1 MAESS
6 WKKTKYPGVRYR
18 QHSTRKNGVQFDR
31 YFVIRYQR
39 DGQRIE
45 EPVGWA
51 SEGWT
56 AEKAAAELAALK
68 SAAQKG
74 EGHRSFREKREAEEL
89 RRQAEARQAERN
101 KSFGEVID
109 LFLVDAESRLRP
121 KTVQGYRSCLNE
133 AKDYRPSKD
142 IPALKGWPIRDIERR
157 HLAGLV
163 SQVAK
168 KSTSKAVLMRSSL
181 SALFSFAVHS
191 QEEYADVN
199 PVRDI
204 KRPASP
210 MPRERTL
217 TDAEVKKLLLAL
229 KDETVPG
236 DDQMKWLI
244 EFALFT
250 GCRLSEAGGLSRR
263 EVDGHWW
270 EVPARRFKG
279 KRPHR
284 VYLTESAS
292 ALLGG
297 STDLPFASPKTGK
310 PYEPSSISRYLKRRK
325 HFGLISFTLHDL
337 RRTIGSGLA
346 RLGFP
351 LETVSAVLGH
361 KLPGVTGAHYLKHNY
376 DLEKQQALEVWERH
390 VLGVIEEKTQDNVIP
405 IFRQ

>member
-1 MAESS
+1 MAKSG
-6 WKKTKYPGVRYR
+6 WKKTRYPGVRYR
-18 QHSTRKNGVQFDR
+18 QHPTRKHGVQFDR
-31 YFVIRYQR
+31 YFVVRYQR
-39 DGQRIE
+39 DGMRIE

-56 AEKAAAELAALK
+56 AEKAAAELASLK

-74 EGHRSFREKREAEEL
+74 EGYRSFREKREAENL

-101 KSFGEVID
+101 KTFGEVVD
-109 LFLVDAESRLRP
+109 LFLVDAENRLRE
-121 KTVQGYRSCLNE
+121 KTVQGYRSCLLE
-133 AKDYRPSKD
+133 AKAYRVSKD
-142 IPALKGWPIRDIERR
+142 LPLLAAWPIRDIERR

-163 SQVAK
+163 SRVAK

-191 QEEYADVN
+191 PEEYADAN

-217 TDAEVKKLLLAL
+217 NDAEVKKLVLAL
-229 KDETVPG
+229 RDETTPG
-236 DDQMKWLI
+236 DDPMKRMI

-250 GCRLSEAGGLSRR
+250 GCRLSEVGGLNRQ
-263 EVDGHWW
+263 EVQGDWW
-270 EVPARRFKG
+270 EIPGSRFKG

-292 ALLGG
+292 ELLKKGK
-297 STDLPFASPKTGK
+297 SMPFANPKTK
-310 PYEPSSISRYLKRRK
+310 EPYEPSSLSRYLKRVG
-325 HFGLISFTLHDL
+325 HFGITPFTLHDL

-346 RLGFP
+346 RLGFS
-351 LETVSAVLGH
+351 LEVVSAVLGH
-361 KLPGVTGAHYLKHNY
+361 KLPGVTGAHYLKHSY
-376 DLEKQQALEVWERH
+376 DAEKQQALKTWERH
-390 VLGVIEEKTQDNVIP
+390 VLNVVAGEKRGNVIP
-405 IFRQ
+405 LAR

>member
-133 AKDYRPSKD
+133 AKEAKDYRPSKD

-157 HLAGLV
+157 
-163 SQVAK
+163 
-168 KSTSKAVLMRSSL
+168 
-181 SALFSFAVHS
+181 
-191 QEEYADVN
+191 
-199 PVRDI
+199 
-204 KRPASP
+204 
-210 MPRERTL
+210 
-217 TDAEVKKLLLAL
+217 
-229 KDETVPG
+229 
-236 DDQMKWLI
+236 
-244 EFALFT
+244 
-250 GCRLSEAGGLSRR
+250 
-263 EVDGHWW
+263 
-270 EVPARRFKG
+270 
-279 KRPHR
+279 
-284 VYLTESAS
+284 
-292 ALLGG
+292 
-297 STDLPFASPKTGK
+297 
-310 PYEPSSISRYLKRRK
+310 
-325 HFGLISFTLHDL
+325 
-337 RRTIGSGLA
+337 
-346 RLGFP
+346 
-351 LETVSAVLGH
+351 
-361 KLPGVTGAHYLKHNY
+361 
-376 DLEKQQALEVWERH
+376 
-390 VLGVIEEKTQDNVIP
+390 
-405 IFRQ
+405 